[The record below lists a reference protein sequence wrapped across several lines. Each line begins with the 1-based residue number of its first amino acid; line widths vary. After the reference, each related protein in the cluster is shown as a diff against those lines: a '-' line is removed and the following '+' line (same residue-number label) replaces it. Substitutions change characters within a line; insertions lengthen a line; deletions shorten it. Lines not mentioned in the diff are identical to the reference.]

1 MTIRIILGDPERN
14 STDGKKLGGE
24 IIIIAS
30 LADALVMQSRLVGEE
45 RLHDEPKEH
54 LPGRLSS

>member
-1 MTIRIILGDPERN
+1 MTIRIILVDPERN

-24 IIIIAS
+24 IIIAS
-30 LADALVMQSRLVGEE
+30 LADALVMQSRLIGEE
-45 RLHDEPKEH
+45 RQHDEPKEH